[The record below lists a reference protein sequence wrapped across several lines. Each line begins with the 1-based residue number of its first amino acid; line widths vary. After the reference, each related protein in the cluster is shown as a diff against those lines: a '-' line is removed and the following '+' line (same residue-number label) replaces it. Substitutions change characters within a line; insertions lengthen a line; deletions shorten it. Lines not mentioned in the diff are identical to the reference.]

1 MACDRGLKKG
11 DERKK
16 GGGGLKDITLM
27 LKRFWARK
35 LLGKRMDGWNCAAAG
50 GAKIIGKNEVN
61 AIIGWQI
68 TGDLLT

>member
-50 GAKIIGKNEVN
+50 GC
-61 AIIGWQI
+61 
-68 TGDLLT
+68 